1 MLFKSDIWYLR
12 FTSHVSDLSPLGSGG
27 RYAHHVVQIRSTI
40 RPHVHHW
47 VRALISVRRP
57 VIEGTEE
64 RTTGEAGN
72 TLQEIVVRADC
83 RGCGATEWS
92 RTLHVGIHAT
102 MIANCIL
109 EEESRLLLLTEVQF
123 ANT

>member
-1 MLFKSDIWYLR
+1 MLFKLDVWYLR
-12 FTSHVSDLSPLGSGG
+12 YTSHVSDLSALGSGG
-27 RYAHHVVQIRSTI
+27 RYTQHVVQIRSTI

-47 VRALISVRRP
+47 VLASKSVRRL
-57 VIEGTEE
+57 VREGIEE

-72 TLQEIVVRADC
+72 TLQEIVVPADC

-92 RTLHVGIHAT
+92 RTFHVRFHAT

-109 EEESRLLLLTEVQF
+109 DEESRLLLLTEVQF
-123 ANT
+123 ANI